1 MKKIKVLYI
10 SSWYPSKEHP
20 TLGNFVQKHAEAVQ
34 PHVDLEVLYITSS
47 STDSIEHSVINNVS
61 TTLVYYKKITSKIP
75 LISNLLKYKK
85 SMEAFDKGLDYLE
98 KERGFSNFDLVHCN
112 VSFPAGYFALELK
125 RRNNVPYIL
134 TEHWTAF
141 TKGTNGYEN
150 FSYLTKKAI
159 QQTVKEASLLLTV
172 SESLKNDMARLGLKQ
187 NTEVIPNVVDCS
199 LFIPLENKDNKR
211 IKILHV
217 STMDKMQK
225 NASGILNV
233 IKKISEYRN
242 DFVLHVVS
250 DDNFIQTEDLINKL
264 QISKFVQ
271 LERTKTTAE
280 IVSDFQTADFFL
292 LFSNYETFSVVL
304 AESWS
309 CGIPA
314 VYSNCG
320 GLTAINNSDLGVQ
333 VEMKNELE
341 LEKAIVNLLDN
352 HKNYKSDVIRK
363 FAVDNFDKK
372 AIGVKIFDSYRAVL
386 SMIIK

>member
-1 MKKIKVLYI
+1 MQKIKVLYI

-47 STDSIEHSVINNVS
+47 STDSIEHSIINNVS
-61 TTLVYYKKITSKIP
+61 TTIVYYKKVTSKIP
-75 LISNLLKYKK
+75 LISNLMKYKK

-125 RRNNVPYIL
+125 RRNNIPYIL

-141 TKGTNGYEN
+141 TKGINGYQK

-172 SESLKNDMARLGLKQ
+172 SESLKNDMVNLGLKQ
-187 NTEVIPNVVDCS
+187 KTKIIPNVVDCN
-199 LFIPLENKDNKR
+199 LFTPIENKTNTK

-217 STMDKMQK
+217 STMDEEQK

-233 IKKISEYRN
+233 IKKISEYRS
-242 DFVLHVVS
+242 DFVLQLVS
-250 DDNFIQTEDLINKL
+250 DDNFEQTENRINKL
-264 QISKFVQ
+264 QISAFVQ

-280 IVSDFQTADFFL
+280 IVKYFQTADFFL

-309 CGIPA
+309 CGVPA

-320 GLTAINNSDLGVQ
+320 GLTAINNSDLGIQ
-333 VEMKNELE
+333 VEIKNEAA
-341 LEKAIVNLLDN
+341 LEKAIVNMLNN
-352 HKNYKSDVIRK
+352 HTTYDSSIIRK
-363 FAVDNFDKK
+363 FALDNFDKK
-372 AIGVKIFDSYRAVL
+372 IIGKQLVDAYQTVL
-386 SMIIK
+386 QKKS

>member
-1 MKKIKVLYI
+1 MQKIKVLYI

-47 STDSIEHSVINNVS
+47 STDSIEHSIINNVS
-61 TTLVYYKKITSKIP
+61 TTIVYYKKVTSKIP
-75 LISNLLKYKK
+75 LISNLMKYKK

-125 RRNNVPYIL
+125 RRNNIPYIL

-141 TKGTNGYEN
+141 TKGINGYQK

-172 SESLKNDMARLGLKQ
+172 SESLKNDMVNLGLKQ
-187 NTEVIPNVVDCS
+187 KTKIIPNVVDCN
-199 LFIPLENKDNKR
+199 LFTPIENKNNSK

-217 STMDKMQK
+217 STMDEEQK

-233 IKKISEYRN
+233 IKKISEYRS
-242 DFVLHVVS
+242 DFVLQLVS
-250 DDNFIQTEDLINKL
+250 DDNFEQTENRINKL
-264 QISKFVQ
+264 QISAFVQ

-280 IVSDFQTADFFL
+280 IVKYFQTADFFL

-309 CGIPA
+309 CGVPA

-320 GLTAINNSDLGVQ
+320 GLTAINNSDLGIQ
-333 VEMKNELE
+333 VEIKNEAA
-341 LEKAIVNLLDN
+341 LEKAIVNMLNN
-352 HKNYKSDVIRK
+352 HTTYDSSIIRK
-363 FAVDNFDKK
+363 FALDNFDKK
-372 AIGVKIFDSYRAVL
+372 IIGKQLVDAYQTVL
-386 SMIIK
+386 QKKS